1 MYCQFC
7 GTECQPGLNYCNRC
21 GAAVSTSQLQKQ
33 EIAPLDISGPVRII
47 GVTVCLTTLIGFAI
61 LFIGV
66 SGLASWNVG
75 TDPLMAT
82 IMVGLLTILGIDISL
97 IRILSRLINT
107 AQGGR
112 RPLLFKKP
120 ASNTSELPPAQHA
133 PALHSPGASVT
144 EHTTRTFA
152 PVYKE
157 PRG

>member
-21 GAAVSTSQLQKQ
+21 GTAVSTSQLQKQ
-33 EIAPLDISGPVRII
+33 EIAPLDITGPVRAI

-66 SGLASWNVG
+66 SGLASWNAG
-75 TDPLMAT
+75 TDPLTAS
-82 IMVGLLTILGIDISL
+82 IIIGLLTILGIDISL

-107 AQGGR
+107 AQNSG
-112 RPLLFKKP
+112 RPLSFKKP
-120 ASNTSELPPAQHA
+120 ASPTSELPPAQHA
-133 PALHSPGASVT
+133 PALQSPGLSVT